1 VNFDKYQEESKKTA
15 RYLHKNRY
23 SYTALGLSGEV
34 GEVSEHV
41 KRILR
46 GEDNGEMSKE
56 RVKNLKK
63 ELGDVLWYL
72 TQLATELGISLDDIA
87 TENLKKLFSRK
98 KREKLH
104 GKGDNR

>member
-1 VNFDKYQEESKKTA
+1 MNFDEYQKGSKKTA
-15 RYLHKNRY
+15 AYPHKNRY

-46 GEDNGEMSKE
+46 GEDGGKMSEE
-56 RVKNLKK
+56 RIKNLKK

-72 TQLATELGISLDDIA
+72 TQLTTELGLSLYDIA

-98 KREKLH
+98 KRDKLH